1 MTGGR
6 GTQVSLIGAIKY
18 GRFPTRAVA
27 GLSAP
32 ARGKHFDS
40 AIIEA

>member
-1 MTGGR
+1 VTGGR
-6 GTQVSLIGAIKY
+6 GTQVSLIDAIKY
-18 GRFPTRAVA
+18 GRFPTRAA